1 MSPLSVILTIVLYF
15 AVLFTVSHFAG
26 RRADNAGF
34 FTGNRRSSWY
44 MVAFAMIGASMSGVT
59 YVSVP
64 GMVATSSFGYLQ
76 MTLGFT
82 AGQLVIA
89 YVLVPLFYRM
99 KPHLHLPSTWPSA
112 SACAPTTRGHGSS
125 SSRRC
130 WGRR

>member
-1 MSPLSVILTIVLYF
+1 MSPLSVTLTIAIYF
-15 AVLFTVSHFAG
+15 IILFTVSYFAG

-44 MVAFAMIGASMSGVT
+44 LVALAMIGASMSGVT

-99 KPHLHLPSTWPSA
+99 NLTSIYEYLAERFGLCT
-112 SACAPTTRGHGSS
+112 
-125 SSRRC
+125 
-130 WGRR
+130 